1 MLERII
7 CAGLGGQGVLTQG
20 KIMMYAAY
28 AKDLKVTWFPA
39 YGNEMRGGSASCN
52 VIFSDKRIASPYADH
67 PDLVMAMSDSAVD
80 QFEEAMAPGG
90 KLFVNSSMVRG
101 DRTYRPDI
109 TVIKAPVTEVAQKLN
124 SERNANL
131 CMLGKVIKETDL
143 FDIDFFEQSMC
154 DYFSSQ
160 GKGKFNA
167 KNCEVL
173 RAGYDL

>member
-28 AKDLKVTWFPA
+28 LKDLKVTWFPA
-39 YGNEMRGGSASCN
+39 YGNEMRGGNASCN
-52 VIFSDKRIASPYADH
+52 VIISDQRIASPYADH
-67 PDLVMAMSDSAVD
+67 PDLVMAMSESAVD
-80 QFEEAMAPGG
+80 LFEEAMASGG
-90 KLFVNSSMVRG
+90 KLFVNSSLVSE
-101 DRTYRPDI
+101 DRTYRSDLM
-109 TVIKAPVTEVAQKLN
+109 VIKAPVTEVAQKLN

-131 CMLGKVIKETDL
+131 CMLGKVIKETSL

-154 DYFSSQ
+154 GYFEEQ
-160 GKGKFNA
+160 GKGKYNA

-173 RAGYDL
+173 RAGYAL

>member
-28 AKDLKVTWFPA
+28 SKDLKVTWFPA
-39 YGNEMRGGSASCN
+39 YGNEMRGGNASCN
-52 VIFSDKRIASPYADH
+52 VIISDKRIASPYADH
-67 PDLVMAMSDSAVD
+67 PDLVMAMSESAVD
-80 QFEEAMAPGG
+80 MFEESMAPGG
-90 KLFVNSSMVRG
+90 KLFVNSSLVSE
-101 DRTYRPDI
+101 DRTYRSDI
-109 TVIKAPVTEVAQKLN
+109 TVIKAPVTEIAQKLN

-143 FDIDFFEQSMC
+143 FDIDFFEESMC
-154 DYFSSQ
+154 KYFDEQ
-160 GKGKFNA
+160 GKGKYNA

-173 RAGYDL
+173 RAGYEL